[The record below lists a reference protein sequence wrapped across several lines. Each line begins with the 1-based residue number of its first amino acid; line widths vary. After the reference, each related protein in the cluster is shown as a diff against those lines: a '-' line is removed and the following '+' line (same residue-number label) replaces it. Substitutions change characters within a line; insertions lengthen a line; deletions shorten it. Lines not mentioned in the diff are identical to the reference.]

1 MTPPAAPKYGPND
14 PRFRWMRPHI
24 SIFCGLLILIQIGG
38 GGVGGGATG
47 GADSDPW
54 DEAIS
59 YAQSALSNNPNLVQ
73 HLREYQS
80 MVGQIDS
87 YLSVVE
93 RLGPV
98 LDGLEDFKQQE
109 VMGVSVWDALMD
121 GLDLVVSGASD
132 AIAELESGLRSL
144 TTLRQ
149 RLVAL
154 YGVESVAQRVEA
166 FEAQPSRQTLEAL
179 ASEAGPARS
188 ALQSA
193 DQTLGSILGMLSGL
207 TDKVSKVERAL
218 SMFGGLPI
226 IPSQL
231 TSGLE
236 DLVSGLTSPL
246 HNLEQDG
253 QELQQRIQQDLST
266 LDDIIAAAEYGL
278 NPGSAPP
285 LGGRRAGSSDLTLV
299 FVILG
304 GVLGGAALVAGL
316 VLYGRRRAGLPASAA
331 PLAQQTPESV
341 RGALAPAAEAMLV
354 AESGP
359 NAGQQIPV
367 PAEGLLI
374 GRAMSSGLRLE
385 EPIVSRNHARL
396 RFAGDAWFLQD
407 QSSAGGTFVNGNRI
421 LAQRLNPGDRIT
433 IGSTSFIFQA

>member
-1 MTPPAAPKYGPND
+1 MAVL
-14 PRFRWMRPHI
+14 
-24 SIFCGLLILIQIGG
+24 CGLLILTQIAWS
-38 GGVGGGATG
+38 GVGGGAIG
-47 GADSDPW
+47 KADSDPW
-54 DEAIS
+54 DEAIG
-59 YAQSALSNNPNLVQ
+59 YAQSALSSNPDLVQ

-93 RLGPV
+93 QLGPI
-98 LDGLEDFKQQE
+98 LDGLDGFKQQE
-109 VMGVSVWDALMD
+109 IMGVNVWDALMD
-121 GLDLVVSGASD
+121 GLDLLVSGASD
-132 AIAELESGLRSL
+132 AISEMESGLRSL

-179 ASEAGPARS
+179 ASEAEPARS

-193 DQTLGSILGMLSGL
+193 DQTLGSIMGMLSGL

-218 SMFGGLPI
+218 SMFSGLPI
-226 IPSQL
+226 IPDQL

-246 HNLEQDG
+246 HNLEDDG

-278 NPGSAPP
+278 NPGTAPP
-285 LGGRRAGSSDLTLV
+285 LGRRRAGSSDLTLIL
-299 FVILG
+299 VIIG
-304 GVLGGAALVAGL
+304 GVLGGAAIVGGL
-316 VLYGRRRAGLPASAA
+316 VLYGRRRAAVPASAA
-331 PLAQQTPESV
+331 AIPHEPPGE
-341 RGALAPAAEAMLV
+341 ALAVVASAMLV
-354 AESGP
+354 AESGSY
-359 NAGQQIPV
+359 AGKQIPV

-374 GRAMSSGLRLE
+374 GRAVSSGLRLE
-385 EPIVSRNHARL
+385 EMSVSRNHARL

-407 QSSAGGTFVNGNRI
+407 QNSSGGTFVNGKKI

-433 IGSTSFIFQA
+433 IGSTTFIFQS

>member
-38 GGVGGGATG
+38 GGLGGGATG

-218 SMFGGLPI
+218 SMFGG
-226 IPSQL
+226 
-231 TSGLE
+231 SGF
-236 DLVSGLTSPL
+236 GP
-246 HNLEQDG
+246 NL
-253 QELQQRIQQDLST
+253 S
-266 LDDIIAAAEYGL
+266 
-278 NPGSAPP
+278 
-285 LGGRRAGSSDLTLV
+285 
-299 FVILG
+299 
-304 GVLGGAALVAGL
+304 VAQSRTGWP
-316 VLYGRRRAGLPASAA
+316 RASAA
-331 PLAQQTPESV
+331 NPARPQHLGRYHC
-341 RGALAPAAEAMLV
+341 RGRVWFEPRQRASP
-354 AESGP
+354 
-359 NAGQQIPV
+359 
-367 PAEGLLI
+367 
-374 GRAMSSGLRLE
+374 GRAT
-385 EPIVSRNHARL
+385 SR
-396 RFAGDAWFLQD
+396 FL
-407 QSSAGGTFVNGNRI
+407 
-421 LAQRLNPGDRIT
+421 
-433 IGSTSFIFQA
+433 

>member
-179 ASEAGPARS
+179 ASEAAPARS

-304 GVLGGAALVAGL
+304 GVLG
-316 VLYGRRRAGLPASAA
+316 
-331 PLAQQTPESV
+331 
-341 RGALAPAAEAMLV
+341 
-354 AESGP
+354 
-359 NAGQQIPV
+359 
-367 PAEGLLI
+367 
-374 GRAMSSGLRLE
+374 
-385 EPIVSRNHARL
+385 
-396 RFAGDAWFLQD
+396 
-407 QSSAGGTFVNGNRI
+407 
-421 LAQRLNPGDRIT
+421 
-433 IGSTSFIFQA
+433 